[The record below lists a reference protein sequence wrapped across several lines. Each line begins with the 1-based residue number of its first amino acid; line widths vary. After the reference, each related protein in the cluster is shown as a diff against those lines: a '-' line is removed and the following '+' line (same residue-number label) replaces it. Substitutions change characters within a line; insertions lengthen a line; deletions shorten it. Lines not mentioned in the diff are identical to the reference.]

1 VHVGDG
7 PHCDCAARAPLRLV
21 PPAPPPPS
29 IATIL
34 RFRSPS
40 ARNEV
45 DERRANLEATL
56 AFVMM
61 LLLFAAVARS
71 GDIRRISDRT
81 IGALE
86 QSITAVD
93 DARLRLYL
101 VYSELQWRAGAR

>member
-1 VHVGDG
+1 
-7 PHCDCAARAPLRLV
+7 L
-21 PPAPPPPS
+21 
-29 IATIL
+29 
-34 RFRSPS
+34 RSPT

-61 LLLFAAVARS
+61 LLLFAAIVRA

-81 IGALE
+81 VSALE

-101 VYSELQWRAGAR
+101 VYSEMQWRGGAR